1 VAAAEDL
8 LLRWRGCMLTG
19 AGFWGGVTR
28 GLEAVAAAEDL
39 LLSGRS
45 VGKIVV
51 QLSAEPPLGARGSP
65 AARL

>member
-1 VAAAEDL
+1 
-8 LLRWRGCMLTG
+8 MLTG

-51 QLSAEPPLGARGSP
+51 QLSAEPPPGARSSP
-65 AARL
+65 APKL